1 MAERPHSAGGEHG
14 RSSWSGSYDAAAL
27 HRIRQDVVRVC
38 HLMHEKDLIAAT
50 DGNVSV
56 RLGPDRV
63 LATPSGVHKGL
74 ISSEHLIIT
83 DMQGRKVAG
92 RGKPTSE
99 MALHLAVYEVRPDV
113 RAVIHAHPPIAT
125 GFSIAGVPLDQ
136 CVIPEV
142 VFTLG
147 SIPTTEYAMPASPE
161 GAAVIRRY
169 ITKCDALILER
180 HGTVTVGEDVLHA
193 YYKLE
198 KLEHAAQVTLIAR
211 QLGQVQ
217 TLPPEEVEKLM
228 KLREQFGLSGPVY
241 PCRVDGT
248 CIVPGQTAR
257 RAADLR
263 SACGDP
269 PYIEGK
275 DDAMLDRVA
284 DAVVAEVKR
293 QRAE

>member
-1 MAERPHSAGGEHG
+1 MAEWSNTAAGEHKT
-14 RSSWSGSYDAAAL
+14 
-27 HRIRQDVVRVC
+27 RQDVVRVC

-63 LATPSGVHKGL
+63 LATPS
-74 ISSEHLIIT
+74 
-83 DMQGRKVAG
+83 DMQGRKLAG

-99 MALHLAVYEVRPDV
+99 MALHLAVYEVRPGV

-125 GFSIAGVPLDQ
+125 AFSIAGVPLVQ

-147 SIPTTEYAMPASPE
+147 SIPTTEYASPSSPE
-161 GAAVIRRY
+161 GAEVIRRY
-169 ITKCDALILER
+169 ITKCDALILQR
-180 HGTVTVGEDVLHA
+180 HGAVTVGEDVLHA

-248 CIVPGQTAR
+248 CIVPGQ
-257 RAADLR
+257 RAQA
-263 SACGDP
+263 GD
-269 PYIEGK
+269 EKDK

-284 DAVVAEVKR
+284 DAVVAEIR
-293 QRAE
+293 RRRAE